1 MQAIV
6 SERFLWRDGRKFSIV
21 KVKHE
26 LDGWERWFGM
36 KRGGILLTLLLTG
49 SFSAWAADDIM
60 PAPKSAPRVKVQR
73 SSIAIEEA
81 RGKRVVTGPAKLID
95 GERLKVGD
103 TELRLFGV
111 VVPLRSA
118 SRGTEAASALEKLV
132 GSSIVTCRIQE
143 RDKGWRLLGT
153 CSTEVHPDLSLAMLQ
168 EGWGVV
174 ARGSV
179 QESELSDLYQAA
191 QTKAQVQKLG
201 MWAPAPAGSVNETP
215 MLATATETKVA
226 ETPAGEDGKKVGDK
240 PVEKTTRDSDAPI
253 TKGSSNDKGVADKV
267 PVSAVSA
274 TTVTQ
279 AAAAAPEAAQLQV
292 PTMNPPEAA
301 LAATPVIQSSTVN
314 IPILWLLMAG
324 MLPVVVMVL
333 YGLGQIA
340 LRRYEYRQE
349 RKAVAAALRGELM
362 AARAICI
369 SRADTLGYG
378 QEAVN
383 KLSTIWPRLRSTI
396 FQAYVGR
403 IGLLGPDMARRV
415 SSLYGQFSD
424 YAQFYAARPNAEV
437 AGRIDN
443 AAIQQT
449 LFTII
454 DHIED
459 TLNNLQN
466 VETTGRA
473 PQKLLPPRPSATTA
487 RMQRLVETP
496 PRREK
501 LEFVE
506 AELVEDEMARGDLQP
521 QLSTLMP
528 APEKPATQGKAP
540 SEAKAKESFNPT
552 EAAPIIATVIQKTSK
567 TSMTAETLA
576 SITATHDALKRENDV
591 TINTSE
597 VEEKAETE
605 NVISPSSKTVDKT
618 VASATVPTSE
628 AGVFVNRNKGSAR
641 RRARL
646 EAKMKEMK
654 AAEVTEGKAPEGEF
668 YDFRNQTVRTA
679 NK

>member
-1 MQAIV
+1 
-6 SERFLWRDGRKFSIV
+6 
-21 KVKHE
+21 
-26 LDGWERWFGM
+26 M
-36 KRGGILLTLLLTG
+36 KRGGLFLTLMLTV
-49 SFSAWAADDIM
+49 SLTAWAADDIM

-73 SSIAIEEA
+73 SSIAVEEA

-118 SRGTEAASALEKLV
+118 ARGAEAFAALEKLI
-132 GSSIVTCRIQE
+132 GSAIVTCRIQE

-153 CSTEVHPDLSLAMLQ
+153 CSTEAHPDLSLTVLQ

-179 QESELSDLYQAA
+179 QESELSDLYLAA

-201 MWAPAPAGSVNETP
+201 MWAPAPI
-215 MLATATETKVA
+215 TAVSEAPPAPAPIVTETLVA
-226 ETPAGEDGKKVGDK
+226 AAPVSDDGKKVGDK
-240 PVEKTTRDSDAPI
+240 PVEKTTRDSDAPL
-253 TKGSSNDKGVADKV
+253 TKEGNKDNAVADKV
-267 PVSAVSA
+267 PAPAASAA
-274 TTVTQ
+274 IVTQ
-279 AAAAAPEAAQLQV
+279 AAAAAPTVAQLQV

-314 IPILWLLMAG
+314 IPILWLIFAG
-324 MLPVVVMVL
+324 MLPVVVMIL

-383 KLSTIWPRLRSTI
+383 KLSTVWPRLRSTI

-473 PQKLLPPRPSATTA
+473 PQKLPPPRPSATTA
-487 RMQRLVETP
+487 RMQRLAETP

-506 AELVEDEMARGDLQP
+506 AELVEDEMARGDMQP

-528 APEKPATQGKAP
+528 APEKAP
-540 SEAKAKESFNPT
+540 EAKTKSANEAKAAGFNPN
-552 EAAPIIATVIQKTSK
+552 EAAPIIATVIQKTAK

-576 SITATHDALKRENDV
+576 SITATHDALKRENDI
-591 TINTSE
+591 TITTPE
-597 VEEKAETE
+597 AEDKAETE
-605 NVISPSSKTVDKT
+605 NVISPSGNKTSDKA
-618 VASATVPTSE
+618 VAGTTTGESPL
-628 AGVFVNRNKGSAR
+628 FVNRNKGSAR

-654 AAEVTEGKAPEGEF
+654 TAEGGEAKAPEGEF
-668 YDFRNQTVRTA
+668 YDFRNQTARSA

>member
-1 MQAIV
+1 
-6 SERFLWRDGRKFSIV
+6 
-21 KVKHE
+21 
-26 LDGWERWFGM
+26 M
-36 KRGGILLTLLLTG
+36 KRGSLFLTLMMTVSL
-49 SFSAWAADDIM
+49 SAWAADDIM

-73 SSIAIEEA
+73 SSIAVEEA

-111 VVPLRSA
+111 VVPLKSA
-118 SRGTEAASALEKLV
+118 ARGAEAAAALEKLV
-132 GSSIVTCRIQE
+132 GTAIVTCRIQE

-153 CSTEVHPDLSLAMLQ
+153 CGTEGHPDLSLAMLQ
-168 EGWGVV
+168 GGWGVV

-179 QESELSDLYQAA
+179 QESELADLYLAA
-191 QTKAQVQKLG
+191 QTNAQVQKLG
-201 MWAPAPAGSVNETP
+201 MWAPAPTVSETP
-215 MLATATETKVA
+215 PAPTEIKVA
-226 ETPAGEDGKKVGDK
+226 AAPQVEEEKKAGDK
-240 PVEKTTRDSDAPI
+240 AVEKTTGDSDAPL
-253 TKGSSNDKGVADKV
+253 TKDVSQSNGAAEKIAAA
-267 PVSAVSA
+267 PAP
-274 TTVTQ
+274 TVTP

-301 LAATPVIQSSTVN
+301 LVAATPAIQSSTVN
-314 IPILWLLMAG
+314 IPVLWLLFAG
-324 MLPVVVMVL
+324 MLPVVVMIL

-383 KLSTIWPRLRSTI
+383 KLNTIWPRLRSTI

-454 DHIED
+454 EHIED

-487 RMQRLVETP
+487 RMQRLAETP

-528 APEKPATQGKAP
+528 APEKAPA
-540 SEAKAKESFNPT
+540 AKDKSGETKPDLSFKPN
-552 EAAPIIATVIQKTSK
+552 EAAPIIATVIQKTAK

-591 TINTSE
+591 TITTP
-597 VEEKAETE
+597 VAEEKAETE
-605 NVISPSSKTVDKT
+605 NVIS
-618 VASATVPTSE
+618 ASGKTSE
-628 AGVFVNRNKGSAR
+628 KASTSAAAATSESPLFSNRTKGSAR

-646 EAKMKEMK
+646 EAKMKELQT
-654 AAEVTEGKAPEGEF
+654 ATAEASDAKPKEGEY
-668 YDFRNQTVRTA
+668 YDFRNQTARSA